1 MPFNSLFFTFVCMET
16 MKAIVC
22 NKYGS
27 TEDLQLMEVDKP
39 VPAKNELL
47 IKVIATAV
55 NDYDWSLVRGKP
67 SVYRLLFGLRKPK
80 NPVPGMELAGVVEA
94 VGSSVT
100 LFKVGDEVYGDIS
113 DYGFGSFAEYCCINE
128 KAVVLKPAAMSFTV
142 AASIPHASML
152 AYQAIVEKGN
162 IKDGQTVL
170 INGAGGGVGNFG
182 LQIAKQFDVTV
193 TGVDTGDKFAMMKA
207 AGFDECIDYTKED
220 FTKNGERYN
229 LVIDAKTNRSPFD
242 YLRSLHKNGKY
253 VTVGGKIGR
262 LLQLLILKFWI
273 RIFTNKRL
281 IIVAL
286 KPNRD
291 LEYINKLY
299 AAGKIKPVI
308 DGPYTL
314 SEMTKAIQHFGEGK
328 HKGKVVIAI

>member
-1 MPFNSLFFTFVCMET
+1 MET
-16 MKAIVC
+16 MKAIYC
-22 NKYGS
+22 TKYGS
-27 TEDLQLMEVDKP
+27 TEDLQLIEIDKP
-39 VPAKNELL
+39 VPTKNELL
-47 IKVIATAV
+47 VKVKATAV
-55 NDYDWSLVRGKP
+55 NDYDWSLVSGKP
-67 SVYRLLFGLRKPK
+67 FVYRLLFGLRKPK
-80 NPVPGMELAGVVEA
+80 NPIPGMELSGVVED
-94 VGSSVT
+94 VGSGVT

-113 DYGFGSFAEYCCINE
+113 NYGFGSFAEYICINE
-128 KAVVLKPAAMSFTV
+128 KAVMLKPADMSFTD

-193 TGVDTGDKFAMMKA
+193 MGVDAGDKFAMMKTT
-207 AGFDECIDYTKED
+207 GFDECIDYTKED
-220 FTKNGERYN
+220 FTKNGQRYN
-229 LVIDAKTNRSPFD
+229 LVIDAKTNRSPLAF
-242 YLRSLHKNGKY
+242 LRSLHKNGKY
-253 VTVGGKIGR
+253 VTVGGKVGR

-291 LEYINKLY
+291 LEYINNLY

-308 DGPYTL
+308 DGPYSF
-314 SEMTKAIQHFGEGK
+314 SEIRKAIQHFGEGK
-328 HKGKVVIAI
+328 HKGKVVIIV